1 MNAGVIIRKATIA
14 DVNKIRLLEL
24 ELIAFE
30 QQIVPSLKQS
40 GEIHYYDLPT
50 VLADEDRSLLLLLEV
65 AGELAGCGLGQ
76 IRINKDYYQETYF
89 GYIGLMSV
97 KPSFRGKGYGP
108 RIMND
113 LLDWFRS
120 KNIKEVKLKV
130 FSNNDAAIASYK
142 KVGFAE
148 LMTEMRMD
156 LQ

>member
-1 MNAGVIIRKATIA
+1 MNTGITIRKATIA

-40 GEIHYYDLPT
+40 GEIHYYDIPA
-50 VLADEDRSLLLLLEV
+50 VLTDEDRSLLLLLEV

-97 KPSFRGKGYGP
+97 KPAFRGKGYGP

-130 FSNNDAAIASYK
+130 FSNNDGAIASYK
-142 KVGFAE
+142 KVGFTE

-156 LQ
+156 L